1 MFLAGV
7 AMGIDRRIPQ
17 VVLVLGALLLASSSF
32 SAPPGGGDAGA
43 PEISFGQDG
52 VLLEKPIFM
61 EGAVGNQAVDDEG
74 RIYDERQ
81 YGGIVPDRRDR
92 FEAGPK
98 AGVPQ
103 DKTPRITWVGFQ
115 QRILFSRIF
124 IQTDQSTGYRVYK
137 PDPLHIYIELDGAEL
152 QTRNDQR
159 ELVTVV
165 FDSPVDRVQSRE
177 IKSKSFKGTRILVTL
192 DRPAGYLYKQ
202 EGDYV
207 FIDIER

>member
-1 MFLAGV
+1 MGTTRVAGYVGIIIGLLMASHSALA
-7 AMGIDRRIPQ
+7 
-17 VVLVLGALLLASSSF
+17 
-32 SAPPGGGDAGA
+32 APPGEDSLDA
-43 PEISFGQDG
+43 PEISFGSDG
-52 VLLEKPIFM
+52 VLDEKPIFM
-61 EGAVGNQAVDDEG
+61 EGTAGNQAVDDDG
-74 RIYDERQ
+74 KIYDERQ
-81 YGGIVPDRRDR
+81 YGGIVPERRDR

-115 QRILFSRIF
+115 QRTLFSRVF
-124 IQTDQSTGYRVYK
+124 IQTDQSATYRVYK
-137 PDPLHIYIELDGAEL
+137 PDPLHIYIEIDGAQL

-165 FDSPVDRVQSRE
+165 FDSAVDRIHSKE
-177 IKSKSFKGTRILVTL
+177 IRSKSFKGTRILVTL